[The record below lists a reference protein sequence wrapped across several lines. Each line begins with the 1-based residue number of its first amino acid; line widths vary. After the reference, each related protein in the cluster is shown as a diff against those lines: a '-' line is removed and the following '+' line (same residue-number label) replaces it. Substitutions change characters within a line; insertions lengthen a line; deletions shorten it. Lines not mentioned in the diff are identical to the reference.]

1 MASIVT
7 HPWQRMRAAFARI
20 ALMVAQVGGV
30 NLVIHPPALG
40 QCRERLLGRRR
51 RCEALRL
58 EVQEVRVDRLSFAC
72 TGVGACHLSTL
83 QSGLGRHH
91 QPTLGHTVVAPLTN
105 LIAGLLIETNPP
117 IHGKGWGDRL

>member
-7 HPWQRMRAAFARI
+7 RPWQRMRAAFARI

-30 NLVIHPPALG
+30 NLVIHPALG
-40 QCRERLLGRRR
+40 QCREHLPGRRR
-51 RCEALRL
+51 RREALSL
-58 EVQEVRVDRLSFAC
+58 EVQELRVDRLSFAC
-72 TGVGACHLSTL
+72 TVVGACHLSTL

-91 QPTLGHTVVAPLTN
+91 QPTLGHPVVTPLTN

-117 IHGKGWGDRL
+117 IQGKGWGDRL